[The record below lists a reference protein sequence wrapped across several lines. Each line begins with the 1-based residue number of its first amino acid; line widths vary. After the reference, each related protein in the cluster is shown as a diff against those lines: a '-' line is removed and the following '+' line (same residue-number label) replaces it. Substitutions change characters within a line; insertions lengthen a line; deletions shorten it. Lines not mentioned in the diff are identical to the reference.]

1 MNPNAVAHR
10 LSQGEK
16 GADGR
21 GGEHMTEEEKPLTR
35 EEVLKM
41 IEEHGGPE
49 GLDLCGRNL
58 EGINLSSE
66 TKNEEFLHLPS
77 IIISK
82 GVKPLDL
89 HGIVVIGAN
98 LQQAELSGANLQ
110 GANLFKAK
118 LQGAFLIDANL
129 RRAYLSSAE
138 LQGATLWHA
147 DLEVA
152 TLEYAEL
159 QGAELKEA
167 NLKGANLEYAT
178 LRGAYLEGFTIDSNT
193 KLQNVDW
200 GRDYVVGEEN
210 RKFFE
215 AAQMVYRTLEWWH
228 AQAGFRDLASAFAFR
243 RQEARRKAIG
253 AYMLRTFRSV
263 FQR

>member
-1 MNPNAVAHR
+1 
-10 LSQGEK
+10 
-16 GADGR
+16 
-21 GGEHMTEEEKPLTR
+21 MTEEEKPLTR

-138 LQGATLWHA
+138 LQGALLWHA
-147 DLEVA
+147 DLEGA

-159 QGAELKEA
+159 QGTELKEA

-200 GRDYVVGEEN
+200 GHDYMVREEKE
-210 RKFFE
+210 RWFQ
-215 AAQMVYRTLEWWH
+215 AAQGIYRILKQWH
-228 AQAGFRDLASAFAFR
+228 TQAGIYDIAGEFYFR
-243 RQEARRKAIG
+243 EMTVKRKA
-253 AYMLRTFRSV
+253 LRWWPNPLPRA
-263 FQR
+263 